1 MNPFFAALA
10 AVAFGLTVVGA
21 DVSAAPQPSHPAP
34 ARKAAPAAKAA
45 AKPVSKPAAKSA
57 PKAAPARVAAPAR
70 QGKASAPKAAVVKG
84 SASKSIPAKPASSK
98 AAAVQGKQ
106 SATKQVVASG
116 KAGRGAKAAQQPAPV
131 ELVTKKGRKGRAEP
145 VVAAARESRTQQHGR
160 IAPSTPAPVVERR
173 PVVRGG
179 AAPIGREAFVPSSP
193 PISRAEAV
201 RQLQGRVAAPAA
213 APVAP
218 VAPRAA
224 LTIPPPAAEVS
235 RAASRSMPATEPPL
249 QATNELPRRVAPVAR
264 YTPATSELSG
274 PEAAAAA
281 AAALN
286 ASRAAEAARPVQA
299 PVPQQAAP
307 APAPAPVERNAAPAG
322 PAVVPVPAAAP
333 VAAPAAVP
341 AQPQARSGR
350 GVARAYAMDGATFYQ
365 SGRKIRVHG
374 LDAREPGMSSEHAT
388 QRLQRALDAGS
399 VSVEPVEVDGSGHTV
414 AVVRVNGRNVADAVR
429 ASTN

>member
-34 ARKAAPAAKAA
+34 ARKAAPAAKTAA
-45 AKPVSKPAAKSA
+45 KPVSKPVSKPAAKAA
-57 PKAAPARVAAPAR
+57 PKAAPAAKVAPAR
-70 QGKASAPKAAVVKG
+70 AAAPVRQVKAPAPKAAVIKG
-84 SASKSIPAKPASSK
+84 GATKSIPAKPAPSK

-106 SATKQVVASG
+106 PAARLVATG
-116 KAGRGAKAAQQPAPV
+116 KAGRGAKAAPQPVPV
-131 ELVTKKGRKGRAEP
+131 EVVTKGRKGRAEP
-145 VVAAARESRTQQHGR
+145 VVAAVREPRSQRHGR
-160 IAPSTPAPVVERR
+160 IEPPAPAPVVERP

-218 VAPRAA
+218 RMA

-235 RAASRSMPATEPPL
+235 RAASRSMPAAEAPL
-249 QATNELPRRVAPVAR
+249 QATNELPRPVAPVAR

-286 ASRAAEAARPVQA
+286 ASRAAEAARP
-299 PVPQQAAP
+299 AAP
-307 APAPAPVERNAAPAG
+307 PQAVPAPVERAVVPAS
-322 PAVVPVPAAAP
+322 PAVVPAP
-333 VAAPAAVP
+333 VAAPVAVP

-365 SGRKIRVHG
+365 SGRKIRVQG

>member
-45 AKPVSKPAAKSA
+45 AKPVSKPVSKPAAKAA
-57 PKAAPARVAAPAR
+57 PKAAPARAAAPA
-70 QGKASAPKAAVVKG
+70 KAPAPKAVVIKG
-84 SASKSIPAKPASSK
+84 GATKSIPAKPAPAK
-98 AAAVQGKQ
+98 AAAAIGKQ
-106 SATKQVVASG
+106 SAGKMAATG
-116 KAGRGAKAAQQPAPV
+116 KAGRGAKAVVQAAPV
-131 ELVTKKGRKGRAEP
+131 EVVTRGRKGRAEP
-145 VVAAARESRTQQHGR
+145 VVAAVREPRAQRRGR
-160 IAPSTPAPVVERR
+160 GEPPAPAPVVERQ

-218 VAPRAA
+218 RAA
-224 LTIPPPAAEVS
+224 LTIPPPAVEVS
-235 RAASRSMPATEPPL
+235 RAASRSAAAAEAPL
-249 QATNELPRRVAPVAR
+249 QATSELQRPVAPVAR

-286 ASRAAEAARPVQA
+286 TSRAAEAARP
-299 PVPQQAAP
+299 AAP
-307 APAPAPVERNAAPAG
+307 PPAAPAPVERTVVPAS
-322 PAVVPVPAAAP
+322 PAVVPAQPAAAP
-333 VAAPAAVP
+333 VAVP
-341 AQPQARSGR
+341 AQPQSRPGR

-365 SGRKIRVHG
+365 SGRKIRVQG

>member
-34 ARKAAPAAKAA
+34 ARKAVPAAKAA
-45 AKPVSKPAAKSA
+45 AKPVSKNAAKAA
-57 PKAAPARVAAPAR
+57 PKATPKATTGRAAAPA
-70 QGKASAPKAAVVKG
+70 KAPAPKAVVIKG
-84 SASKSIPAKPASSK
+84 GATKSIPAKPAPAK
-98 AAAVQGKQ
+98 AAAATGKQ
-106 SATKQVVASG
+106 SAGKMAATG
-116 KAGRGAKAAQQPAPV
+116 KAGRGAKAVVQAAPV
-131 ELVTKKGRKGRAEP
+131 EVVTRGRKGRAEP
-145 VVAAARESRTQQHGR
+145 VVASVREPRAQRRGR
-160 IAPSTPAPVVERR
+160 GEPPAPAPVVERQ

-218 VAPRAA
+218 RAA
-224 LTIPPPAAEVS
+224 LTIPPPAVEVS
-235 RAASRSMPATEPPL
+235 RAASRSAAAAEAPL
-249 QATNELPRRVAPVAR
+249 QATSELQRPVAPVAR

-286 ASRAAEAARPVQA
+286 TSRAAEAARP
-299 PVPQQAAP
+299 AAP
-307 APAPAPVERNAAPAG
+307 PPAAPAPVERTVVPAS
-322 PAVVPVPAAAP
+322 PAVVPAQPAAAP
-333 VAAPAAVP
+333 VAVP
-341 AQPQARSGR
+341 AQPQSRPGR

-365 SGRKIRVHG
+365 SGRKIRVQG